1 MVIDSNSEWDVQA
14 ARFEAEALVPFW
26 IQIPMYDGTA
36 VLETTTLE
44 FDVRITAAC
53 KGCVCVC
60 VCVCENKII
69 ISHIFIVMFGINFN
83 IDERD
88 NAHS

>member
-1 MVIDSNSEWDVQA
+1 MVVDSNSEWDVQA
-14 ARFEAEALVPFW
+14 ARFEAEALVPFR
-26 IQIPMYDGTA
+26 IQVPMYDGTA
-36 VLETTTLE
+36 ILEATTLE

-53 KGCVCVC
+53 RGCVCG
-60 VCVCENKII
+60 KTKLSSAILF
-69 ISHIFIVMFGINFN
+69 IFIVMFGINFN